1 MRIERNRYLNQLK
14 SARHNGLVKVIT
26 GLRRCG
32 KSYLLFTL
40 FHDFLLNEGVEENH
54 IIEIALDDLD
64 NLELRN
70 PQSLLS
76 YVRSRLV
83 DGKMHYVILDEI
95 QLVPNFVEVLN
106 SLLHDRN
113 VDVYVTGS
121 NSRLLSS
128 DIATEFRG
136 RGFVIQLYP
145 LTFSEFLPAY
155 DGDKDDAWE
164 EYYTYGGLPLVMNI
178 DGDKGKSDYLSNLYE
193 TVYLA
198 DVKERHGIRNS
209 SEFKELIQVM
219 ASVVGSP
226 VNPLKLSNTFKS
238 EKHSKI
244 ASSTISRYLDYLTD
258 AFIMEKAL
266 RYDIKGKK
274 YIGTLSKYYFTDLGI
289 RNAILGFCQQEE
301 NHIME
306 NVIYNEL
313 VSRGYK
319 VDVGHVLVR
328 TTDKNGNTVRKSLE
342 VDFVVN
348 DGSNRYYIQSA
359 LDMPSEEKV
368 EQETRVLAEI
378 PDSFKKI
385 IVVRNRIKLKRDEK
399 GIVTMSLFDFLL
411 KENSLDL

>member
-54 IIEIALDDLD
+54 IIEIALDDFD

-289 RNAILGFCQQEE
+289 RNAILGFRQQEE

>member
-54 IIEIALDDLD
+54 IIEVALDDLD

-289 RNAILGFCQQEE
+289 RNAILGFRQQEE

>member
-64 NLELRN
+64 NLELRT

-289 RNAILGFCQQEE
+289 RNAILGFRQQEE

>member
-1 MRIERNRYLNQLK
+1 MTLGRN
-14 SARHNGLVKVIT
+14 T
-26 GLRRCG
+26 
-32 KSYLLFTL
+32 TL
-40 FHDFLLNEGVEENH
+40 
-54 IIEIALDDLD
+54 
-64 NLELRN
+64 
-70 PQSLLS
+70 
-76 YVRSRLV
+76 
-83 DGKMHYVILDEI
+83 
-95 QLVPNFVEVLN
+95 
-106 SLLHDRN
+106 
-113 VDVYVTGS
+113 T
-121 NSRLLSS
+121 
-128 DIATEFRG
+128 
-136 RGFVIQLYP
+136 
-145 LTFSEFLPAY
+145 
-155 DGDKDDAWE
+155 
-164 EYYTYGGLPLVMNI
+164 GGLPLVMNI

-289 RNAILGFCQQEE
+289 RNAILGFRQQEE

>member
-219 ASVVGSP
+219 AFVVGSP

-289 RNAILGFCQQEE
+289 RNAILGFRQQEE

>member
-219 ASVVGSP
+219 ASVVGFP

-289 RNAILGFCQQEE
+289 RNAILGFRQQEE

>member
-289 RNAILGFCQQEE
+289 KNAILGFRQQEE